1 MDYQLDITLII
12 LVAALILFV
21 TELVPADL
29 VALLVV
35 VALGVTGVLT
45 PAEAFSGFSRSAVIT
60 ILAIFILA
68 SALQR
73 TGVTEQVGN
82 LLLKFGGRSE
92 LRLTVLVM
100 LAGAFLSLFMNNIAA
115 AAVLLPAVSGA
126 AKKASVQ
133 TSRLMMPLAFGTIL
147 GGTAT
152 LLTTTNI
159 VINSLLH
166 DSDIE
171 GFSLTDFAPIGLLI
185 VVAGITYMAVFGRHL
200 LPGESIIEKSVV
212 PNRDDADDLI
222 SAYNLG
228 ANLFRARV
236 PDNSFLIGKTLH
248 DSTLRPDF
256 GVSVVGIERRKK
268 RLLALS
274 PETEI
279 KKGDTLLLEGDE
291 EDFRRRD
298 VEPYMVLVPKDEW
311 TEHDLES
318 QSVEVV
324 EAMLS
329 PRSRLIGE
337 TLTST
342 RFRDKYGV
350 SVLAIWRGT
359 QQIVTNLA
367 ETQLQFGDALL
378 LQGTRE
384 RLAVLDG
391 DPDIIVF
398 VEGPEREITFPH
410 KGRAALLIF
419 GATLLFAIV
428 FPDIIGPIML
438 GGALMMMLTRI
449 LTTDQAYASVSWRTI
464 FLVAGMLPMGIAL
477 NKTNAAG
484 LMADQVLGVLGGYGP
499 MVILAGLFILTV
511 VLVQAVNGAVVATI
525 IGPTAIHI
533 AQQMHADPRSMA
545 MGVALATSMAF
556 ITPLGHPVNI
566 LVMSPGGYSF
576 KDFMKVGLPLTA
588 IIFAVVMIFMPI
600 FWPLQ

>member
-1 MDYQLDITLII
+1 MDYQLDITLLI

-21 TELVPADL
+21 TELIPADL

-35 VALGVTGVLT
+35 VALGLTGVLT

-73 TGVTEQVGN
+73 SGVTEQVGN

-100 LAGAFLSLFMNNIAA
+100 VASAFLSLFMNNIAA

-152 LLTTTNI
+152 LLTTGNI
-159 VINSLLH
+159 VMNSLLH
-166 DSDIE
+166 DSGIQ
-171 GFSLTDFAPIGLLI
+171 GFSLTDFAPVGIAI
-185 VVAGITYMAVFGRHL
+185 AVAGIAYMALIGRHL
-200 LPGESIIEKSVV
+200 LPGESMIERSVV
-212 PNRDDADDLI
+212 PNKPEVDDLV

-236 PDNSFLIGKTLH
+236 PENSFLIGKTLH
-248 DSTLRPDF
+248 DSTLRQDF
-256 GVSVVGIERRKK
+256 GVSVVGIERQKR
-268 RLLALS
+268 RLLALT

-279 KKGDTLLLEGDE
+279 KRGDTLLLEGDE

-298 VEPYMVLVPKDEW
+298 VEPYMQFIPKHEW
-311 TEHDLES
+311 TEDDLES
-318 QSVEVV
+318 RTVEVV
-324 EAMLS
+324 EAMLA
-329 PRSRLIGE
+329 PRSRLIDE
-337 TLTST
+337 TLASS

-359 QQIVTNLA
+359 EQIVTGLA
-367 ETQLQFGDALL
+367 DVELQFGDALL

-384 RLAVLDG
+384 RFAILHG
-391 DPDIIVF
+391 DPDIILF
-398 VEGPEREITFPH
+398 VEAEEREITVPG

-419 GATLLFAIV
+419 IATLIAAIG
-428 FPDIIGPIML
+428 FPDVVGPVML
-438 GGALMMMLTRI
+438 GGALAMMLTRI
-449 LTTDQAYASVSWRTI
+449 VTTDQAYASVSWKTI

-477 NKTNAAG
+477 TKTNAAS
-484 LMADQVLGVLGGYGP
+484 LMADQVLIVLGGFGP
-499 MVILAGLFILTV
+499 MVVLGGLFLVTV
-511 VLVQAVNGAVVATI
+511 MLVQAVNGPVVAAI
-525 IGPTAIHI
+525 VGPTAIHV
-533 AQQMHADPRSMA
+533 AQHMNADPRAMA

-556 ITPLGHPVNI
+556 ITPLGHPVNV
-566 LVMSPGGYSF
+566 LVMSPGGYAF
-576 KDFMKVGLPLTA
+576 RDFVKVGLPLTA
-588 IIFAVVMIFMPI
+588 ISFAVVMLLMPI
-600 FWPLQ
+600 FWPL